1 MAVPLHTT
9 PQGRRAIINLL
20 TPRTRRH
27 FTPAQIALMAETD
40 AARDRTSKKPVALR
54 EEEVKKAA
62 SPELVSWVAE
72 NGANAV
78 RETGGCLVITEIM
91 LYADAGTYI
100 YPTMVGPLLFILF
113 GRQNIR
119 DRFVTPPSLR

>member
-1 MAVPLHTT
+1 MLAKSVISPITAALSTTPKPGSRLCFST

-27 FTPAQIALMAETD
+27 FTPAQIALMAEPD
-40 AARDRTSKKPVALR
+40 AMRDRTSKKPAALR

-62 SPELVSWVAE
+62 SPDLVSWVAE
-72 NGANAV
+72 KGANAV

-91 LYADAGTYI
+91 LYADEGTYLH
-100 YPTMVGPLLFILF
+100 YYRSVE
-113 GRQNIR
+113 
-119 DRFVTPPSLR
+119 